1 MELRAYRLMTGELLL
16 AQVDFSKVAP
26 DNSIELHDPIAY
38 MVAADEHGRQSLRPV
53 PWVAKRCWLYFHAVA
68 AEIEEE
74 MIQQELK
81 EHYRQATGGL
91 MIAKTMPTIRSN

>member
-1 MELRAYRLMTGELLL
+1 MTGELLL
-16 AQVDFSKVAP
+16 AQVDLTNKYN
-26 DNSIELHDPIAY
+26 DSISVELHDPIAY

-68 AEIEEE
+68 AEIEED

-81 EHYRQATGGL
+81 DHYRQATGGL